1 MISWTCVT
9 NTVTVVLVLWCA
21 KQAGGHNT
29 NTHINN
35 LSNLTPS
42 EEHDGH
48 STPNNHNWRDNS
60 EERKSSIFNVA
71 AGIHQL
77 SHSSRGKVYNS
88 SHSPNDIAT
97 TTPTTVMV
105 KNEER
110 SKRDNLET
118 PVGINANTL
127 ESSNLTAST
136 FVNKSTEVKRVNNS
150 TDSRPLPRPA
160 RHTEGDEESGIP
172 SSSHEREQRGNQ
184 DDHDGDREMDDG
196 MERRGT
202 SNSGTGQSETR
213 QSGTGQSG
221 TGHREV
227 GQSGTGNSG
236 MRQSGMGQSW
246 TEHSGMRQGGTGQSG
261 TGQIGTGHREV
272 GQSGMGNR
280 EVGQSGTG
288 QSGMGNREV
297 GQNGMGN
304 REVGQSGTRQS
315 GMGNREVGQSGTG
328 HREVGQSGTGQKEVG
343 QSGTGQ
349 REVGQ
354 SGTGHR
360 EVGQS
365 GTGHREVGQS
375 GAGHREVG
383 HSGAGHREVGQSGTE
398 HREVGQSGTG
408 HREVGQS
415 GTGHREVGQSGTEH
429 REVGQ
434 SGAGHREVGQ
444 SGAGHSGTR
453 QGGTEQS
460 GIGHREVGQSV
471 TENSGTGDSGMGQ
484 SVTENSGRGDSGM
497 GHSGTGESGT
507 EHSEMGQN
515 GTGQSGTGQSGTG
528 QSGTGQSGMGHSGM
542 EHEMDHSGMEHEM
555 DHSEMGHS
563 ESRESSTGRHR
574 GDLCA
579 TCQCDPENTNVYCK
593 HRHIYNQGESHR
605 LRLTRAIIPPSANSL
620 HIQGFEKVI
629 INPWT
634 FAADN
639 LTLRDIHFED
649 IGEVELQNGSLRF
662 SSKAPVKEEV
672 KLRFTRC
679 NITELPTTTLTQ
691 YESSPDQP
699 NDHTLEGKRLLS
711 LYIKWCNIIHIRT
724 NALYQ
729 ARLLYFT
736 MSHTTVDVIERQGIH
751 IDVYED
757 WKIEYSKLPPLV
769 TNAICLRTQRVVI
782 FSNNEMDGL
791 ANRSL
796 NILSSNQV
804 LFEYNYVS
812 KISAGALMGVQP
824 YRGERGANIVFLNN
838 TVVDP
843 ENSSLA
849 INSEYPIYERK
860 ILDNRFKVPCSCQIE
875 EVFRAL
881 LGVPKERGTG
891 NDIAQLTIDTVL
903 AKSRCQRY
911 QSVMTFIRVETYLHE
926 ICTSLPIPIIVSTV
940 TVALAILITVTVSII
955 CMRRV
960 QKAKEEANY
969 LGECSYSHSFSTLH
983 TGPISPAITL
993 CHSWERSGGE
1003 PSQPWVMAVPEVK
1016 TYQETE
1022 LHVDFEHTEPFNGSA
1037 RGIFPAEPGPI
1048 LDLQR
1053 KTHMRASCPFN

>member
-1 MISWTCVT
+1 MISWTCIT

-42 EEHDGH
+42 EEHEGN
-48 STPNNHNWRDNS
+48 STPNNNNWRDNS
-60 EERKSSIFNVA
+60 EERKPSILNVA

-88 SHSPNDIAT
+88 SHSPNDMAT
-97 TTPTTVMV
+97 TTPTTVTV

-110 SKRDNLET
+110 SKRDDVEM
-118 PVGINANTL
+118 PVGINTNTL

-136 FVNKSTEVKRVNNS
+136 FVNNSTEVKRVNVTSVNNS

-184 DDHDGDREMDDG
+184 DDHDGDHEMDDG
-196 MERRGT
+196 TVQSGMEHRGT
-202 SNSGTGQSETR
+202 GNGGTGQSGTRQGGTGHSGTGHSGTGQSGTGHSEVGQSVTENSGRHSGMGPSWTEHSETRQGGTGHSGTGQSGMGDSEVGQSVTENSGRHSGTGHSGTEHSGTRQGGTGHSGTGQSEVGQSVTENSGSRHSGMGPSWTEHSGTR
-213 QSGTGQSG
+213 QGG

-236 MRQSGMGQSW
+236 MGQSGTGNSGMGQSG
-246 TEHSGMRQGGTGQSG
+246 TGNSGMRQSG
-261 TGQIGTGHREV
+261 T
-272 GQSGMGNR
+272 
-280 EVGQSGTG
+280 
-288 QSGMGNREV
+288 
-297 GQNGMGN
+297 
-304 REVGQSGTRQS
+304 
-315 GMGNREVGQSGTG
+315 
-328 HREVGQSGTGQKEVG
+328 
-343 QSGTGQ
+343 
-349 REVGQ
+349 
-354 SGTGHR
+354 
-360 EVGQS
+360 
-365 GTGHREVGQS
+365 
-375 GAGHREVG
+375 
-383 HSGAGHREVGQSGTE
+383 
-398 HREVGQSGTG
+398 
-408 HREVGQS
+408 
-415 GTGHREVGQSGTEH
+415 
-429 REVGQ
+429 
-434 SGAGHREVGQ
+434 
-444 SGAGHSGTR
+444 
-453 QGGTEQS
+453 
-460 GIGHREVGQSV
+460 
-471 TENSGTGDSGMGQ
+471 
-484 SVTENSGRGDSGM
+484 GDSGM
-497 GHSGTGESGT
+497 GHSGTG
-507 EHSEMGQN
+507 
-515 GTGQSGTGQSGTG
+515 QSGTGE
-528 QSGTGQSGMGHSGM
+528 SGMGHSGM
-542 EHEMDHSGMEHEM
+542 EHNEMDHNET
-555 DHSEMGHS
+555 GH
-563 ESRESSTGRHR
+563 ESRESSTERHH

-579 TCQCDPENTNVYCK
+579 TCQCDPESTNVYCK
-593 HRHIYNQGESHR
+593 HRHIYNGGSHR
-605 LRLTRAIIPPSANSL
+605 LRLTQAILPPSATTL

-649 IGEVELQNGSLRF
+649 IGEVELQNGSLCF

-699 NDHTLEGKRLLS
+699 NDRTLEGKRLLS

-757 WKIEYSKLPPLV
+757 WKIEHSKLPPLV
-769 TNAICLRTQRVVI
+769 TKAICLRTQRVVI
-782 FSNNEMDGL
+782 FSNNEMHGL

-804 LFEYNYVS
+804 LFEFNRVS
-812 KISAGALMGVQP
+812 KISAGALMAVQP

-838 TVVDP
+838 TVVDA
-843 ENSSLA
+843 ENGSLA

-860 ILDNRFKVPCSCQIE
+860 ILDNRFKMPCNCQIE

-891 NDIAQLTIDTVL
+891 NDIAELTIDAVL
-903 AKSRCQRY
+903 AKSWCQRY

-993 CHSWERSGGE
+993 CNSWERSGGE